1 MVFFCQKESF
11 SLSLAEGT
19 NVSPSTY
26 TCGCRQAHAG
36 LQPLKQ
42 SLFTSTHYTFPSPTP
57 VSGPCSLAIPPAL
70 CYPKAALDPHSLYQ
84 QGPLPPFPLTILI
97 FSHLLQTALI
107 MSSLLSLFALDSS
120 RWLWVFS
127 LSFLPP
133 SLSLSNHGLAISV
146 VFFTVP
152 LTYNTKQPKGCPV
165 GWF

>member
-19 NVSPSTY
+19 NVSPLTY

-36 LQPLKQ
+36 LQALKQ
-42 SLFTSTHYTFPSPTP
+42 SLFTSTHYTLPSPMP
-57 VSGPCSLAIPPAL
+57 VSWPFSLAIPPAL
-70 CYPKAALDPHSLYQ
+70 CYPKLLWILTLFTSKVASPCSPSLS
-84 QGPLPPFPLTILI
+84 
-97 FSHLLQTALI
+97 SHLLQTALI
-107 MSSLLSLFALDSS
+107 TSSLLSLSALDSS

-133 SLSLSNHGLAISV
+133 SSPLSNHGLPISG

-165 GWF
+165 DWF